1 MKKEMIGD
9 ILNEHDKQIAFLD
22 KRLRKMEKLYK
33 KHKKSLL
40 MLNQLRL
47 QLIFCIVHIV
57 EMKVWHQSL
66 MVIPVSNVNLLLKLP
81 LKKFFRN
88 NCWR

>member
-33 KHKKSLL
+33 KHKKKS
-40 MLNQLRL
+40 
-47 QLIFCIVHIV
+47 
-57 EMKVWHQSL
+57 
-66 MVIPVSNVNLLLKLP
+66 VNAKPIETPADILWK
-81 LKKFFRN
+81 
-88 NCWR
+88 

>member
-33 KHKKSLL
+33 KHKKKSVNAKPIETPADILYCPHCGNESLASV
-40 MLNQLRL
+40 
-47 QLIFCIVHIV
+47 FDGYTCI
-57 EMKVWHQSL
+57 ECQSYFE
-66 MVIPVSNVNLLLKLP
+66 ITLKEVL
-81 LKKFFRN
+81 
-88 NCWR
+88 